1 VPVRTVAQP
10 ASVVH
15 YLSAIQIGGIVDR
28 WDEITD
34 LLRRIERNQEKALEA
49 QEKALQAHEKQL
61 GLAQAE
67 LERSKQSISESIK
80 LQRVAVARQAQVR
93 NIALPL
99 IVVVLLLIGYLMVK
113 YRMF

>member
-1 VPVRTVAQP
+1 MRPGATK
-10 ASVVH
+10 
-15 YLSAIQIGGIVDR
+15 IGDIVDR
-28 WDEITD
+28 WDDVTE

-49 QEKALQAHEKQL
+49 QEKALKAHERQL
-61 GLAQAE
+61 AIAQAE
-67 LERSKQSISESIK
+67 LERSKQSVDESIK
-80 LQRVAVARQAQVR
+80 LQRVAIARQAQVR

>member
-1 VPVRTVAQP
+1 M
-10 ASVVH
+10 
-15 YLSAIQIGGIVDR
+15 QIGDIVDR
-28 WDEITD
+28 WDDIAE
-34 LLRRIERNQEKALEA
+34 LLRRIERNQEKGLDA

-61 GLAQAE
+61 ALAQAE
-67 LERSKQSISESIK
+67 LERSKQSIDESIK

-99 IVVVLLLIGYLMVK
+99 IVVVLILLGYLMVK